1 MTSEARRL
9 LKALESSGMRSTSE
23 LGMTPTDLQRAITDL
38 QNLFDDDGRAVNVL
52 NTWHANDAIVGLEL
66 TQTGRV
72 IARSV

>member
-1 MTSEARRL
+1 
-9 LKALESSGMRSTSE
+9 
-23 LGMTPTDLQRAITDL
+23 MTPTDLQRAITDL
-38 QNLFDDDGRAVNVL
+38 QNLFDDEGRAVNVL